1 MAVLIAAVI
10 LVGLI
15 CLADL
20 LLTFGVIRRLRE
32 QAEQIG
38 GFGRAGW
45 AAAPPVVG
53 LAEGESPAAF
63 ASVTMDG
70 EPMTG
75 PAEIRM
81 AAFFSSTCSACPG
94 KVAPFVDYV
103 RSHRLARDHMLAV
116 VLGSADEPPAYL
128 DDLRRVAQLVFEEP
142 DGGTISSAF
151 KVSGYPAFC
160 LLDSGGAVVAS
171 GFDPAALPEPAAVR

>member
-38 GFGRAGW
+38 SFGRAGL

-53 LAEGESPAAF
+53 LAEGDSPAAF

-70 EPMTG
+70 QPMTG

-81 AAFFSSTCSACPG
+81 AAFFSTTCSACPG
-94 KVAPFVDYV
+94 KVAPFLDYV
-103 RSHRLARDHMLAV
+103 RSHRLARDGMLAV
-116 VLGSADEPPAYL
+116 VLGSPDEPPAYL

-142 DGGTISSAF
+142 DGAIARAF
-151 KVSGYPAFC
+151 QVSGFPAFC
-160 LLDSGGAVVAS
+160 LLDSDGAVVAS